1 MIVGLL
7 LTAGFRSIGYAQ
19 QPSES
24 PRGTFNGGV
33 KNIVLVH
40 GAWADGSSWS
50 SVILLLEAQGYH
62 VVAAQLPLT
71 SLEDDDAVTERAI
84 ARVMT
89 AYPGPVLLVG
99 HSYGGVVIGDKP
111 GNDPNVAG
119 LVYVAAFAPD
129 SGESALSLLG
139 TLSTPPPISQY
150 LVFDA
155 AQQFV
160 TISFQGI
167 AAAFAQ
173 DLFKLDRV
181 TLTATQGPAPGA
193 RVSEGVQDSF
203 WLQGMQASIIGAHDC
218 IKAFSET
225 DQTEDLKRIDVPILV
240 IHGDADQIV
249 PIDDSGR
256 LSATLVRNG
265 TLKVISGA
273 PHGLCTT
280 HADAV
285 NAELLTFLES
295 WSNRWAIAKHLAQ
308 FVRIVTIALLIYVQ
322 ITAVA
327 NRNL

>member
-1 MIVGLL
+1 MRVEKFIQSVMIVGLL

-71 SLEDDDAVTERAI
+71 SLENDDAVTERAI
-84 ARVMT
+84 ARITT

-139 TLSTPPPISQY
+139 TLSTPPPIDQY

-160 TISFQGI
+160 TISPRGI

-173 DLFKLDRV
+173 DLPKLEQV
-181 TLTATQGPAPGA
+181 TLTATQGPASVA
-193 RVSEGVQDSF
+193 V
-203 WLQGMQASIIGAHDC
+203 
-218 IKAFSET
+218 
-225 DQTEDLKRIDVPILV
+225 
-240 IHGDADQIV
+240 
-249 PIDDSGR
+249 
-256 LSATLVRNG
+256 LSATPTVIPAWRTKPSWFVVAAHDKAITPELEQRMAERMNATTITLPTCHVAMIQDPLRVAEFIVRAASSLQG
-265 TLKVISGA
+265 
-273 PHGLCTT
+273 
-280 HADAV
+280 
-285 NAELLTFLES
+285 
-295 WSNRWAIAKHLAQ
+295 Q
-308 FVRIVTIALLIYVQ
+308 
-322 ITAVA
+322 
-327 NRNL
+327 

>member
-1 MIVGLL
+1 MRVEKFIQAVMIVGLL

-71 SLEDDDAVTERAI
+71 SLENDDAVTERAI
-84 ARVMT
+84 ARITT

-139 TLSTPPPISQY
+139 TLSTPPPIDQY

-160 TISFQGI
+160 TISPRGI

-173 DLFKLDRV
+173 DLPKLEQV
-181 TLTATQGPAPGA
+181 TLTATQGPASVA
-193 RVSEGVQDSF
+193 V
-203 WLQGMQASIIGAHDC
+203 
-218 IKAFSET
+218 
-225 DQTEDLKRIDVPILV
+225 
-240 IHGDADQIV
+240 
-249 PIDDSGR
+249 
-256 LSATLVRNG
+256 LSATPTVIPAWRTKPSWFVVAAHDKAITPELEQRMAERMNATTITLPTCHVAMIQDPLRVAEFIVRAASSLQG
-265 TLKVISGA
+265 
-273 PHGLCTT
+273 
-280 HADAV
+280 
-285 NAELLTFLES
+285 
-295 WSNRWAIAKHLAQ
+295 Q
-308 FVRIVTIALLIYVQ
+308 
-322 ITAVA
+322 
-327 NRNL
+327 